1 MPNLSQRI
9 SISLIA
15 NELLKDHQQ
24 LEVIQMFYNKEMQ
37 LTCLTQRVVRL
48 KKKPVKALVRR
59 QSPTMTSHGL
69 AQSHKNEY
77 LYFLG
82 NYLERKGDKE
92 ENWP

>member
-15 NELLKDHQQ
+15 NELRKDHQQ

-48 KKKPVKALVRR
+48 KKEACEGISSASISNHDL
-59 QSPTMTSHGL
+59 SWFGTIS
-69 AQSHKNEY
+69 
-77 LYFLG
+77 
-82 NYLERKGDKE
+82 
-92 ENWP
+92 